1 MPPPTCINKAPS
13 RKARVMGYWN
23 EWQML
28 SEAPI
33 RILLLKDMLT
43 KLSGITAVCCW
54 LICAIWLNGW

>member
-1 MPPPTCINKAPS
+1 
-13 RKARVMGYWN
+13 
-23 EWQML
+23 ML

-54 LICAIWLNGW
+54 LIRAIWLNGW